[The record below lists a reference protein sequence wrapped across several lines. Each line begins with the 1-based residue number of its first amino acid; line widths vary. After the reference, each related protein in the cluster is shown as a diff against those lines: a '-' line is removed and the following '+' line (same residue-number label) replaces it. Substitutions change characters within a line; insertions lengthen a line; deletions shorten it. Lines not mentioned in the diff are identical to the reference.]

1 MRPKSDLTEVKTI
14 TATKALAKRGMTML
28 RAKRAVETM
37 IDKGEAVIEVPIVE
51 DVMTFYNDLAKAG
64 ISASRIASEPLDLQ
78 AVRVGRGL
86 TQEQFARR
94 YNLALDAIQNW
105 ERGVRTPDRS
115 MQSYLRVI
123 AAYPEIAARAQEQNT
138 D

>member
-78 AVRVGRGL
+78 AVRVGLGL